1 VVKSIISQ
9 QKETI
14 QHLENYIMGKYQ

>member
-14 QHLENYIMGKYQ
+14 QHPENYIMGKYQ